1 MILWPK
7 HVNLSMAAGQLRC
20 AWGLGLSWRGAARPF
35 CWRRISDDFWV
46 LNLWNSGEWRHVL
59 LSTNDM
65 LYYAGLKHARIAF
78 QNGSRVIVITT
89 FYNITQARELRMH
102 GFSRDPDPAWSRLL
116 RVPLMPLRPRRADVE
131 FYLNVAFTFKTHQNS
146 ITYYLPIKADLR
158 WFVRCFQVFPGVS
171 RCFQVFAWILSVCRW
186 VLECTWYLEIIWGTN
201 WLRPGSTWWG
211 LGHHVPRGGNWA
223 ACRGKDLPLG
233 APLGLG
239 IWPISAVWK
248 IQRFHKDS
256 TCVVCGFNIFQ

>member
-1 MILWPK
+1 
-7 HVNLSMAAGQLRC
+7 MAAGQLRC

-158 WFVRCFQVFPGVS
+158 WFVRCFQVFPGVCLDS
-171 RCFQVFAWILSVCRW
+171 
-186 VLECTWYLEIIWGTN
+186 ECLQMGTWMYLISWDY
-201 WLRPGSTWWG
+201 LRHKLTPPRVNLVRTWASCATWWK
-211 LGHHVPRGGNWA
+211 LSSLPWKRFATWCTTWPRNLA
-223 ACRGKDLPLG
+223 NFCC
-233 APLGLG
+233 
-239 IWPISAVWK
+239 VE
-248 IQRFHKDS
+248 DS
-256 TCVVCGFNIFQ
+256 TIPQGFHLCGLWFQYLSIVTSFDVNDVIILQVE

>member
-7 HVNLSMAAGQLRC
+7 HVDLSMAAGQLRC

-131 FYLNVAFTFKTHQNS
+131 FYLNVAFTFKTRQNS

-171 RCFQVFAWILSVCRW
+171 RCLLGFWVFADGYLNVLDILRLFEAQIDSAQ
-186 VLECTWYLEIIWGTN
+186 GQ
-201 WLRPGSTWWG
+201 PGG
-211 LGHHVPRGGNWA
+211 
-223 ACRGKDLPLG
+223 D
-233 APLGLG
+233 LG
-239 IWPISAVWK
+239 IMCHVVETEQLAVEK
-248 IQRFHKDS
+248 ICHLVHHLASEFGQILLCGRFNDS
-256 TCVVCGFNIFQ
+256 TRIPLVWFVVSISFNSD